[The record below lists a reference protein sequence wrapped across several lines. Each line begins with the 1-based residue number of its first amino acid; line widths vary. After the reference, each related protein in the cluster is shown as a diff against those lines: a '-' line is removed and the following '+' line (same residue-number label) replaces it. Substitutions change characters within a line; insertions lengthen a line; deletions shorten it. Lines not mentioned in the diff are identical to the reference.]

1 MVKIGI
7 LSDTHGSLHP
17 RVFDFFNDCHEI
29 WHAGD
34 VGSLQVIRQLEN
46 FKKLRGVYGNID
58 GREIRTELPEFQL
71 FSIENVKVLITHIA
85 GYPGKFNMSVLNE
98 VKKHA
103 PDILVAGH
111 SHILKVM
118 YDNRYK
124 LLFINPGAAGNHGF
138 HHKITWLR
146 FQIDGKE
153 FKEMEIME
161 IDRPGLSDAVNGT

>member
-1 MVKIGI
+1 MVKIGL

-17 RVFDFFNDCHEI
+17 RVFDFFKDCDEI

-58 GREIRTELPEFQL
+58 GSDIRSELPEFQV
-71 FSIENVKVLITHIA
+71 FNIEYVKVLITHIA
-85 GYPGKFNMSVLNE
+85 GYPGKFNKTVLSE
-98 VKKHA
+98 IKKHA
-103 PDILVAGH
+103 PDIVVAGH

-118 YDNRYK
+118 YDNRNK

-161 IDRPGLSDAVNGT
+161 IDRPGLSDAVNRT